1 MKFFFFLSG
10 ALALS
15 VSVSLA
21 QPPQGVA
28 SPGTIYGDSVTTEN
42 VRNINSLPQV
52 LQSAQKANV
61 KVSAKVLDVCP
72 KKGCWMKLQVNDSTT
87 AFVKMKDYGFFVPLD
102 IKGKTV
108 IIEGE
113 SFIKETSVQ
122 ELRHYAEDAK
132 KPASEIEAITQP
144 AREIRLTASGI
155 RVVG

>member
-1 MKFFFFLSG
+1 MKFFFSLISG
-10 ALALS
+10 LALS
-15 VSVSLA
+15 VTASLA

-42 VRNINSLPQV
+42 AKNINSLPQI
-52 LQSAQKANV
+52 LQSGQKANV

-72 KKGCWMKLQVNDSTT
+72 KKGCWMKLQVNDSIT

-122 ELRHYAEDAK
+122 ELRHYAEDAR